1 MPAHPCSKT
10 TAGNGPGP
18 VGRSSHAGTVSG
30 MPGVAFG
37 NERFVVAQ
45 PAIRIEAQSTDSGR
59 RSMNRAYT
67 VPQRAA
73 KRERL
78 GGAASLRRGFW
89 TPQAGYARRHT
100 HPVRNGVE
108 LPAGRD
114 VRTLWFVAAERR
126 RPPTAG

>member
-30 MPGVAFG
+30 LPGVAFG

-67 VPQRAA
+67 AAQRGA

-78 GGAASLRRGFW
+78 GRGRMLTTRVLDASGRVCPKTCPCAPLHEPARLEQSCLVDGPGFE
-89 TPQAGYARRHT
+89 H
-100 HPVRNGVE
+100 VE
-108 LPAGRD
+108 HHQEG
-114 VRTLWFVAAERR
+114 
-126 RPPTAG
+126 